1 MKRLVSGAT
10 TVVVPASFNNFGD
23 ISSSPVALLFF
34 NNVIFLSISR
44 LDRLISD
51 IHGTGLEHGLVKG
64 CCAWSCPAF
73 NFSAIVEK
81 KQFIRLAFSVSFT
94 AKLLSSRF
102 NGPIFFLTLGLV
114 ALDNTFQYAEV
125 VFAFFSWSLKYAAF
139 AFLRTDVGSSMNTR
153 NV

>member
-1 MKRLVSGAT
+1 MKRLVSGPTIA
-10 TVVVPASFNNFGD
+10 VPASFNNLGD
-23 ISSSPVALLFF
+23 IPSGPVALLFF

-51 IHGTGLEHGLVKG
+51 INGTGLEHGLVKG
-64 CCAWSCPAF
+64 CGAWSCPAF

-81 KQFIRLAFSVSFT
+81 KQFIRFAFSVS
-94 AKLLSSRF
+94 SSF

-125 VFAFFSWSLKYAAF
+125 VFPFSADL
-139 AFLRTDVGSSMNTR
+139 
-153 NV
+153 

>member
-1 MKRLVSGAT
+1 M
-10 TVVVPASFNNFGD
+10 
-23 ISSSPVALLFF
+23 ALLLF

-44 LDRLISD
+44 LGRLISD
-51 IHGTGLEHGLVKG
+51 IYGTGMEHGLIKNCG
-64 CCAWSCPAF
+64 AWSCPAF

-102 NGPIFFLTLGLV
+102 SGRIFFRILGLV

-125 VFAFFSWSLKYAAF
+125 IFAFF
-139 AFLRTDVGSSMNTR
+139 N
-153 NV
+153 